1 MASLTI
7 NSKSA
12 SEAPKNIIKSAKT
25 VSDLKEM
32 YSVGKIIGNG
42 GSSVVRIVKNKKSD
56 TLRAMKIIDK
66 RYIEDKS
73 RLELEVSIQLNLSHP
88 SIVKLYDGSFC
99 VVPSANRQL
108 CRSRRSKTT
117 IAPVP
122 ESEMNAIC
130 RSMSTT
136 MSLRN
141 ELLCDALVS
150 GKA

>member
-88 SIVKLYDGSFC
+88 SIVKLYDVFESPNEIFIVMEYMRGGELYDVMVEKDKFIEAEVKVAS
-99 VVPSANRQL
+99 RQVL
-108 CRSRRSKTT
+108 EAIKHMHSKGVKT
-117 IAPVP
+117 
-122 ESEMNAIC
+122 
-130 RSMSTT
+130 
-136 MSLRN
+136 
-141 ELLCDALVS
+141 
-150 GKA
+150 